1 MRRKSQLLM
10 LCLVLLVSGVT
21 QGAFKFVAWADN
33 RPYDAANEARFI
45 WMLQQMNEIVGSEP
59 AFHVV
64 PGDYDYTDI
73 TNADIQAH
81 SDIKLWYEAPGNHD
95 LSDLSMSHYVVD
107 YPEGTPEARLIFL
120 NEYIC
125 PAGVHDCS
133 TGRVCPDTLAWLE
146 DQLMNAPDN
155 VALFVVGHEPAY
167 PETRHVGDSL
177 DSNVPERDAFWALL
191 GQYGAPYICGHTHY
205 YRTYSSGGATQIDV
219 GNAGNPGDS
228 FQTFVLFTVD
238 GGSYDYNAYT
248 TEYNVSAYPAATN
261 PMPADGT
268 SGISTT
274 PVLTWTGGNGATHN
288 VYFAAV
294 ADGLP
299 AAPVKSTDLSSCTV
313 KELSGYTD
321 GLNYNTQY
329 VWRVDEVYDAEHI
342 TQGPVWTFRTKEELA
357 IRKAI
362 GETPIDGAVVGDIDG
377 TEHRED
383 VYEELSE
390 VLNVPNKNGYGILE
404 HIWRFDNV
412 PAGANQQFRIE
423 AYRSDYDLSDV
434 FELSYSTD
442 GSSYAFLMSIAKV
455 SDDNTNTEDIVTF
468 AEPGIISG
476 TVWVKVKNTD
486 HVKGSGTCDT
496 LYVDCMYLVSSDE
509 RIPDVVV
516 PLASGNQAPIA
527 NAGADQSFNVETPE
541 DVVSVALD
549 GSASSDPDGTIDSY
563 EWDVDSNGSIDAQG
577 AIVTLPFGVGV
588 HTVTLK
594 VTDNEGASATD
605 QVTITVQTPAANQPP
620 IANAGVDQ
628 IVTDAEGDGETVTLN
643 GSASSDPDGTITIV
657 SYEWDIDGDGSADRT
672 GVTTSYDFA
681 VGTHTVTLKVT
692 DNEGLTDTDQ
702 VNITVQ
708 TEAGTMHVA
717 DLDGVVNLRGSSGQW
732 AALVTIT
739 IADFNGDAVF
749 GATVTGAWGDPAG
762 GTSTGITGTDG
773 RVTLSSN
780 NMKSGSNVT
789 FTTTDVTHSALTY
802 DSGSNDD
809 PDDDSDGTTIT
820 VAK

>member
-1 MRRKSQLLM
+1 MIMSISST
-10 LCLVLLVSGVT
+10 VSPTFSNSFSWV
-21 QGAFKFVAWADN
+21 
-33 RPYDAANEARFI
+33 
-45 WMLQQMNEIVGSEP
+45 EIC
-59 AFHVV
+59 F
-64 PGDYDYTDI
+64 
-73 TNADIQAH
+73 
-81 SDIKLWYEAPGNHD
+81 
-95 LSDLSMSHYVVD
+95 
-107 YPEGTPEARLIFL
+107 
-120 NEYIC
+120 
-125 PAGVHDCS
+125 
-133 TGRVCPDTLAWLE
+133 
-146 DQLMNAPDN
+146 
-155 VALFVVGHEPAY
+155 
-167 PETRHVGDSL
+167 
-177 DSNVPERDAFWALL
+177 
-191 GQYGAPYICGHTHY
+191 
-205 YRTYSSGGATQIDV
+205 
-219 GNAGNPGDS
+219 
-228 FQTFVLFTVD
+228 
-238 GGSYDYNAYT
+238 
-248 TEYNVSAYPAATN
+248 
-261 PMPADGT
+261 DGT
-268 SGISTT
+268 
-274 PVLTWTGGNGATHN
+274 
-288 VYFAAV
+288 
-294 ADGLP
+294 
-299 AAPVKSTDLSSCTV
+299 
-313 KELSGYTD
+313 
-321 GLNYNTQY
+321 
-329 VWRVDEVYDAEHI
+329 
-342 TQGPVWTFRTKEELA
+342 
-357 IRKAI
+357 
-362 GETPIDGAVVGDIDG
+362 
-377 TEHRED
+377 
-383 VYEELSE
+383 
-390 VLNVPNKNGYGILE
+390 
-404 HIWRFDNV
+404 
-412 PAGANQQFRIE
+412 
-423 AYRSDYDLSDV
+423 
-434 FELSYSTD
+434 
-442 GSSYAFLMSIAKV
+442 
-455 SDDNTNTEDIVTF
+455 
-468 AEPGIISG
+468 
-476 TVWVKVKNTD
+476 
-486 HVKGSGTCDT
+486 
-496 LYVDCMYLVSSDE
+496 
-509 RIPDVVV
+509 
-516 PLASGNQAPIA
+516 
-527 NAGADQSFNVETPE
+527 
-541 DVVSVALD
+541 
-549 GSASSDPDGTIDSY
+549 ASSDPDGTIDSY
-563 EWDVDSNGSIDAQG
+563 EWDVDSNGSIEAQG